1 MGEDGTSGFEA
12 IALQFELGD
21 TKRLLDVARRENTE
35 LHDKNQGLTAEK
47 GRLQAA
53 LEDTNQLL
61 DEARRENTKLQ
72 ADYGRVQVEAE
83 GLQSEIAQLKAVP
96 AAHADPGLVL
106 I

>member
-72 ADYGRVQVEAE
+72 ADYRTLLPGE
-83 GLQSEIAQLKAVP
+83 P
-96 AAHADPGLVL
+96 ACLAATGALLPCLSHTDGNYQEY
-106 I
+106 